1 MFQKLKQ
8 FKDMRDQAKHLQ
20 DMLGKESVTGEA
32 LGGKVVVTMDGNL
45 TLTGVAI
52 DEELL
57 ALDKKEKLQSALK
70 DAHSEALK
78 KNATR
83 HGHEN
88 ERNGWN
94 AKYSWPQLM
103 CTPNQLKT

>member
-78 KNATR
+78 KMQRVMAMKMKEM
-83 HGHEN
+83 G
-88 ERNGWN
+88 G
-94 AKYSWPQLM
+94 M
-103 CTPNQLKT
+103 PNIPGLS